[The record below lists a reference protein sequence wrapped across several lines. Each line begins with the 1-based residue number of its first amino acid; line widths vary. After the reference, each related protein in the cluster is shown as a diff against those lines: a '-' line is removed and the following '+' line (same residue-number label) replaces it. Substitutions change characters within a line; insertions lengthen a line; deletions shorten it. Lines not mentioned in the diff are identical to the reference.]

1 MHSPTIIVIDDDKI
15 DTFIIKKQIKTY
27 NPNLAVIS
35 FEQIQPA
42 LEFFLH
48 PGISLVNGIIF
59 LDYYVAPH
67 YAWDFLD
74 TFASLPQDIQAS
86 FDIYLISSAIYDKE
100 TEEKI
105 RQTKEVMA
113 YFKKPLEN
121 TEIENLLNLYSSQAN
136 Y

>member
-42 LEFFLH
+42 VEFFLH
-48 PGISLVNGIIF
+48 SGISLANGIIF

-74 TFASLPQDIQAS
+74 TFASLPKDIQAS
-86 FDIYLISSAIYDKE
+86 FDIYLISSALHNGEIQ
-100 TEEKI
+100 EKI
-105 RQTKEVMA
+105 QQTKEIMA

-121 TEIENLLNLYSSQAN
+121 IEIGNLLNLYSSQAN